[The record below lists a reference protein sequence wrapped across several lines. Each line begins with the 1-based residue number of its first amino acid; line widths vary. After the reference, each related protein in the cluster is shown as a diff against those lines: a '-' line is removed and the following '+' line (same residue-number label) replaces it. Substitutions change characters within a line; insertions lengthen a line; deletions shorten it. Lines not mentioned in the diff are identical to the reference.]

1 MTDETD
7 AELVVRCSGGDRH
20 AFETLLSRYE
30 RQLFGAAFR
39 ILHNREDAFDV
50 TQTAFMRA
58 YEHLDRY
65 DRSQSFH
72 TWLYRIAV
80 NAALDLAR
88 SRHPQDALSDEITD
102 QGDGPEAVAV
112 GEQRDFAI
120 QAALMEL
127 NPGYRAVIVLKHLQG
142 LSYEE
147 IAQVLECPVKT
158 VKSRLFTARQT
169 LRNILVSQGQL

>member
-7 AELVVRCSGGDRH
+7 AELVIRCSGGDRH
-20 AFETLLSRYE
+20 AFDAILGRYE

-39 ILHNREDAFDV
+39 ILHDREDAFDV

-65 DRSQSFH
+65 DPGQSFQ

-80 NAALDLAR
+80 NAAVDLAR

-102 QGDGPEAVAV
+102 QGIGPEVEAMH
-112 GEQRDFAI
+112 EQRDVVI

-127 NPGYRAVIVLKHLQG
+127 KTEYRTVIVLKHLQG
-142 LSYEE
+142 FSYEE
-147 IAQVLECPVKT
+147 IAEVLECPVKT
-158 VKSRLFTARQT
+158 VKSRLFTARQA
-169 LRNILVSQGQL
+169 LRSILASRGQL